1 MESNNSKKLE
11 ITGTPAYPN
20 PSDSFEVKKTNAWG
34 LAFARA
40 IESEWFYKYGTAPCA
55 FYTQREQFRERRA
68 YAKGLQ
74 STKKYID
81 TLAVNGDLSYVNL
94 TGIRPITIMPKL
106 VDVVVNGMMTRNYSI
121 RAFSIDPISID
132 TRETYRK
139 EIEKDRITK
148 DISVKAKETL
158 GVDIS
163 YLPID
168 QVPETDEE
176 LQLHMELEYK
186 PSIELSEELA
196 IQTIFEENE
205 YNDTVRKRVITDLVV
220 CGIGCEKEE
229 FIPGQGIKIS
239 YVDVE
244 NKIQPYTPDP
254 FYKTN
259 YYDGEVKEVLISDLI
274 TQYPWLYDDQKTQ
287 EIMETSGQQWWTYHG
302 FDINERMKGTTQIL
316 YFTCVT
322 TRKVAQK
329 IKEKSTGMKVV
340 SKANEI
346 FDETAVENVDFKRLE
361 KVEEVLMEGV
371 YVLGTDILLKWQVAE
386 NMSRPKSNSQKV
398 IRPYRMIAPNKEKGY
413 IDSLVARMI
422 PIDDI
427 IQVSVLKGLQILQKV
442 RPDGFQIDVDG
453 LVELDL
459 GDGKSTTIQDNLN
472 MFVQGG
478 DILTRSST
486 AGGDFNYAK
495 DIVKELKTGDS
506 LNKLQAIQ
514 NTIEINTDKMR
525 DVIGLNRMSDAST
538 PDKDSLVGLQKMA
551 ALNSNTATRHILDA
565 SNYLTKNTAQALSY
579 RIADILKY
587 SDLKDDLV
595 RKIGKTAVMDLE
607 SVKNLHL
614 YDFAIFFDLELD
626 DEERAKLEIDLT
638 KEIDKG
644 YISTEDKYKVLNVP
658 NLRLATMY
666 LGILRKKFDRQK
678 EEQKKRE
685 YDYQSEANIRASQA
699 AEQARQQ
706 TAQIDAQTKMQVQQM
721 ISQGEIAK
729 EQARGEQDRITL
741 EMKIQGDIQV
751 AQIQGGVQIQKL
763 EQAEERK
770 DKRTQMQATQQSE
783 LIDQRAKDKG
793 PKNFEEPEELEM
805 FNLNN

>member
-1 MESNNSKKLE
+1 
-11 ITGTPAYPN
+11 
-20 PSDSFEVKKTNAWG
+20 
-34 LAFARA
+34 
-40 IESEWFYKYGTAPCA
+40 
-55 FYTQREQFRERRA
+55 
-68 YAKGLQ
+68 
-74 STKKYID
+74 
-81 TLAVNGDLSYVNL
+81 
-94 TGIRPITIMPKL
+94 
-106 VDVVVNGMMTRNYSI
+106 
-121 RAFSIDPISID
+121 
-132 TRETYRK
+132 
-139 EIEKDRITK
+139 
-148 DISVKAKETL
+148 
-158 GVDIS
+158 
-163 YLPID
+163 
-168 QVPETDEE
+168 VPETDEE
-176 LQLHMELEYK
+176 LQLHMEMEYK

-229 FIPGQGIKIS
+229 FIPNQGIKLS

-274 TQYPWLYDDQKTQ
+274 TQYPWLYGDKDAQ
-287 EIMETSGQQWWTYHG
+287 ELMQSSGQQWWTYHG
-302 FDINERMKGTTQIL
+302 FDINEQMKGTTQIL

-329 IKEKSTGMKVV
+329 IKEKSTGIKVV
-340 SKANEI
+340 SKANEV

-361 KVEEVLMEGV
+361 KVEEVLFEGV
-371 YVLGTDILLKWQVAE
+371 YVLGTDILLKWEVAQ
-386 NMSRPKSNSQKV
+386 NMARPKSNSQKV

-459 GDGKSTTIQDNLN
+459 GDGKATTIQDNLN

-538 PDKDSLVGLQKMA
+538 PDKDSLVGLQKTA

-579 RIADILKY
+579 RIADILKF
-587 SDLKDDLV
+587 SELKEDLV

-614 YDFAIFFDLELD
+614 YDFAIFFDLQLD
-626 DEERAKLEIDLT
+626 DEERAKLENDLT

-644 YISTEDKYKVLNVP
+644 FLKTEDKYKILNVP
-658 NLRLATMY
+658 NLILATMY
-666 LGILRKKFDRQK
+666 LGILRKKYNKQQ

-685 YDYQSEANIRASQA
+685 YDYQSEANIKASQA
-699 AEQARQQ
+699 AEQFKQQ
-706 TAQIDAQTKMQVQQM
+706 TAQMDAQTKMQVQQM
-721 ISQGEIAK
+721 VSQGEIAK
-729 EQARGEQDRITL
+729 EQIRGQQDRETL
-741 EMKIQGDIQV
+741 QMKIQGDMQI
-751 AQIQGGVQIQKL
+751 AQIQGGVQMQK
-763 EQAEERK
+763 QAEAEKAK
-770 DKRTQMQATQQSE
+770 DDRTRLQASQQSQ
-783 LIDQRAKDKG
+783 LITQRQRDENPKD
-793 PKNFEEPEELEM
+793 FEEPEEFEM
-805 FNLNN
+805 FELD